1 MNRAITISREYGS
14 GGREIGEKLARRLGI
29 PFYDKELIAM
39 IAKEGNIETS
49 VLEAN
54 DEVDPDFDNYSP
66 RQVPPDYQ
74 IAMTQRIYAAQAT
87 VIRNLNDKGP
97 CVIVGR
103 CADYVLREN
112 KNCLHVYVYANHF
125 TRMDRIIKQY
135 GVDPAKAA
143 DTLVK
148 QDKQRANYYN
158 FYSNKKWADMNNYDL
173 VVNSSLFGIDGSVDV
188 IKAAL
193 ENAEKK

>member
-87 VIRNLNDKGP
+87 VIRNLNDR
-97 CVIVGR
+97 GR
-103 CADYVLREN
+103 ALLWGAVQMPYFRTLLISLYSQIWKTVLTVS
-112 KNCLHVYVYANHF
+112 C
-125 TRMDRIIKQY
+125 
-135 GVDPAKAA
+135 P
-143 DTLVK
+143 
-148 QDKQRANYYN
+148 
-158 FYSNKKWADMNNYDL
+158 
-173 VVNSSLFGIDGSVDV
+173 
-188 IKAAL
+188 
-193 ENAEKK
+193 